1 MTFLRSM
8 KIGDYHMEDIDNA
21 IIDGEQE
28 LRDLYDNDM
37 QDESFIEGQRNS
49 IGAASSRT
57 TDVRE
62 ELLAKMLLE

>member
-1 MTFLRSM
+1 
-8 KIGDYHMEDIDNA
+8 MEDIDNA